1 MGLMGALSVEHA
13 GRWLKRRFARRA
25 LILMYH
31 RVTELANDP
40 YLLAVTPDHFAQHM
54 ELIRRYAL
62 PTRLGQLLKAMETG
76 SVPHRTIVITLDDG
90 YADNAHEAKP
100 ILERFEIP
108 ATVFVVAGQ
117 VGGTS
122 EFWWDELDRLLL
134 QPGTL
139 PPDLRLQ
146 LNGTVEEWELGPAS
160 RYSETDYRHHRGW
173 HVERPDDPTT
183 RHRLFRAL
191 FDHLYRSSHGDK
203 QRILQQVR
211 TWAGAERVARPT
223 HRPLTRNETVLL
235 SQGGLVEIGAHTMSH
250 PTLTALPPAEQRDEI
265 QQSKDCLEHML
276 EQPVVSFAY
285 PHGATSP
292 ATADIVSDAGFQLAC
307 CSHPDA
313 LFRGA
318 DRFQL
323 PRLGIRDWDR
333 DTFARWLRWWIGR

>member
-1 MGLMGALSVEHA
+1 MSLRDAWSVGRA
-13 GRWLKRRFARRA
+13 GQWLKRHFARRA

-40 YLLAVTPDHFAQHM
+40 HLLAVTPDHFAAHM
-54 ELIRRYAL
+54 ELIRRLAV
-62 PTRLGQLLKAMETG
+62 PTRLRQLLEAVITG
-76 SVPHRTIVITLDDG
+76 TVPNRAIVITLDDG

-100 ILERFEIP
+100 ILERFDIP

-134 QPGTL
+134 QPGSL
-139 PPDLRLQ
+139 PPDLRLK
-146 LNGTVEEWELGPAS
+146 LNGTVEQWELGQAR
-160 RYSETDYRHHRGW
+160 RYSETDYRHHRAW
-173 HVERPDDPTT
+173 HVERQDDPTP

-191 FDHLYRSSHGDK
+191 FERLYRSTHADK
-203 QRILQQVR
+203 QQLLQQVR
-211 TWAGAERVARPT
+211 TWAGADRVARPT
-223 HRPLTRNETVLL
+223 HRPLTRNEAVLL

-250 PTLTALPPAEQRDEI
+250 PALTALSPAEQRDEI
-265 QQSKDCLEHML
+265 QQSKDSLEEML

-285 PHGATSP
+285 PHGASSP
-292 ATADIVSDAGFQLAC
+292 ATAGIVSAAGFELAC
-307 CSHPDA
+307 CTRPDA

-333 DTFARWLRWWIGR
+333 DTFARWLKWWIGH